1 MTIAEK
7 INNEDR
13 LVFTSCQHCFDDRIL
28 CWMKNHF
35 RRCAKC
41 AELRRIVRE
50 CDVDFIKFKV
60 ISHAIAQLINSFA
73 FDVILV
79 TSTKKRLMQLREM
92 FSVKTDQ
99 WNKSRRVVIF
109 SSFFLNQ
116 FVARS
121 LLALCSLI
129 ARSHF
134 VLRSRQT
141 YQHWLHQ
148 SAHFRSHHTIY
159 VRMMILKQSKRRRTL
174 FRRRKFDVLIRSI

>member
-1 MTIAEK
+1 
-7 INNEDR
+7 
-13 LVFTSCQHCFDDRIL
+13 
-28 CWMKNHF
+28 MKNHF

-99 WNKSRRVVIF
+99 
-109 SSFFLNQ
+109 
-116 FVARS
+116 
-121 LLALCSLI
+121 
-129 ARSHF
+129 
-134 VLRSRQT
+134 
-141 YQHWLHQ
+141 
-148 SAHFRSHHTIY
+148 
-159 VRMMILKQSKRRRTL
+159 
-174 FRRRKFDVLIRSI
+174 